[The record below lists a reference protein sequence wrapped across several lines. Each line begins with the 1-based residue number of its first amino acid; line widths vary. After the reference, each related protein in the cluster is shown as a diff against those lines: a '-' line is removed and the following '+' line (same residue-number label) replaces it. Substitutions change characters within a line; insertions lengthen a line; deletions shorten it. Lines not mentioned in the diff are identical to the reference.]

1 MTRRQKASLVL
12 LVFFYLVA
20 GSNHFIA
27 PDFYYPLIPDY
38 IGDKTLVNVTAGVVE
53 LLLAFMVLYP
63 KTRRIGAYGVIL
75 MLIAF
80 IPSHVYF
87 IQIGSCVNDGLC
99 VAPWISW
106 SRLLIIHPILIY
118 WAYSVGRIND

>member
-1 MTRRQKASLVL
+1 V
-12 LVFFYLVA
+12 V

-53 LLLAFMVLYP
+53 LLLALLVLYP